1 MAKSKNNTMKN
12 KILLKSE
19 KQIIGIKA
27 SSKLAAQ
34 TLEYIKPYIQAGI
47 QTVELDRLIEKFI
60 RDHGAIPAPLGYKG
74 FNNPK
79 QPPFPKS
86 SCISLNEVVCHGI
99 PDSRTL
105 KEGDLVSIDV
115 TTILNGFYGDTA
127 RTFPVGQVFEEA
139 QHLLNVAAKCLD
151 LGIRQVKPGAMT
163 GEIGHVIHAYAILQ
177 GCTVVEAY
185 CGHGVGLEFHE
196 APQICH
202 VAKKHEGVIMFE
214 GMTFTIEPMI
224 NLGTSDVVIDE
235 NDHWTVRTAD
245 NQLSAQFEHTIL
257 VTNSGFEI
265 LTLP

>member
-1 MAKSKNNTMKN
+1 MNNT
-12 KILLKSE
+12 ILLKSE
-19 KQIIGIKA
+19 KQITGIKA

-34 TLEYIKPYIQAGI
+34 TLQFIKPYIQVGI

-60 RDHGAIPAPLGYKG
+60 RDNGATAAPLGYKG

-99 PDSRTL
+99 PDGRTL

-127 RTFPVGQVFEEA
+127 ITFPVGQISKDA
-139 QHLLNVAAKCLD
+139 QHLLNVTAKCLE
-151 LGIRQVKPGAMT
+151 LGIKQVHPRAMT
-163 GEIGHVIHAYAILQ
+163 GEIGYAIHTYAILQ

-196 APQICH
+196 APHICH

-235 NDHWTVRTAD
+235 SDYWTVRTAD

-257 VTNSGFEI
+257 VTKSGYEV
-265 LTLP
+265 LTAI